1 LTRKLSFDTWRAN
14 LTEPIQFEAIK
25 TALKQSKEG
34 YVLTLAMHPDD
45 IPDDLM
51 RDFVGSRYVVVMV
64 RLGDDEMPMVR
75 DDEFPGD
82 MAVKLAGMLCR
93 DKEFWTWLNRKGWL
107 EDCNESAC
115 SEWLCEYLDIES
127 RKELKT
133 NTEARNLFNQ
143 LRSSFEHWRKE

>member
-1 LTRKLSFDTWRAN
+1 

-25 TALKQSKEG
+25 TALKQSKDG
-34 YVLTLAMHPDD
+34 YVLTLAVHPDD

-75 DDEFPGD
+75 EDEFPGET
-82 MAVKLAGMLCR
+82 AVKIAGMICR
-93 DKEFWTWLNRKGWL
+93 DKQFWDYLHQKQWL
-107 EDCNESAC
+107 EDKNEFAC
-115 SEWLCEYLDIES
+115 TEWLCEYLDIKS

-133 NTEARNLFNQ
+133 NVDARNLFNR